1 MKLNYKQHLTMM
13 KSTQED
19 CIAPSRKSK
28 HINESERQQIE
39 HWRLK
44 GVSVAEIA
52 MLLQRHRSTI
62 YRELKR
68 GTVINKRSNL
78 SEFSVYRAQRAQD
91 DYTRNSGAGGP
102 YLKLSWNSKE
112 AKRLCELMTV
122 NKLSPY
128 AAVEVARRE
137 KLNINFSSRS
147 LYNYIHQYSYPI
159 TCEQLPMKNKRKKGS
174 KSSSA
179 RLAHNNVKGDS
190 IEKRPPE
197 INERNEAGHWE
208 MDLVVGAKGGK
219 KVLLVLT
226 ERKTRYEYI
235 VLLKDKSQKSV
246 ILALNKMERLYGAR
260 LFRETFK
267 SITCDNGSEFL
278 DSQSLEKSLFNK
290 TNRSK
295 LYYAHPFSSFERGS
309 NENANR
315 FIRRILPKKTTFDT
329 LTQNDINSMAEWM
342 NRYPRRIF
350 NGQSAR
356 TKARIENLHFIKFAA

>member
-1 MKLNYKQHLTMM
+1 MNQ
-13 KSTQED
+13 
-19 CIAPSRKSK
+19 
-28 HINESERQQIE
+28 ERQQIE

-68 GTVINKRSNL
+68 GTVINKRSDL

-91 DYTRNSGAGGP
+91 DYTRNSAAGGP

-128 AAVEVARRE
+128 AAVEVARRK

-147 LYNYIHQYSYPI
+147 LYNYIHQYGYPI
-159 TCEQLPMKNKRKKGS
+159 TCEQLPMKNKRKKSS
-174 KSSSA
+174 KASSV

-190 IEKRPPE
+190 MEQGCSEKHSKASLAIKVPNSLIPNPWRSRYSIRPTEPNF
-197 INERNEAGHWE
+197 ITLIHFHHLNEE
-208 MDLVVGAKGGK
+208 
-219 KVLLVLT
+219 
-226 ERKTRYEYI
+226 
-235 VLLKDKSQKSV
+235 
-246 ILALNKMERLYGAR
+246 
-260 LFRETFK
+260 
-267 SITCDNGSEFL
+267 
-278 DSQSLEKSLFNK
+278 
-290 TNRSK
+290 
-295 LYYAHPFSSFERGS
+295 
-309 NENANR
+309 ANR

-329 LTQNDINSMAEWM
+329 LTQNDINSMDEWM